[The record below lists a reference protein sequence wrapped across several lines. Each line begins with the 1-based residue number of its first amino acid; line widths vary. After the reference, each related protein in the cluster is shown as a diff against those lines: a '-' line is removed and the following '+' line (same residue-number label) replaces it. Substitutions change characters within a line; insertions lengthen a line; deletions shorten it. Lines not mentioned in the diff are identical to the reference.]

1 MTLGDSQNRAAS
13 TYVEMALAVQNTSRL
28 KFCTWVTNPLTRH
41 PAVAAGELA
50 TLQVESGGRIEV
62 GIGRGDSALAYL
74 GLAPVPL
81 PYFEKYLTRLGG
93 YLRGEQVPLDPE
105 LDSHGI
111 VRGAETLG
119 IAKRPETNG
128 LDWLPPDYVPVPII
142 VAASGP
148 KVMAVGAR
156 LGDGVTSIVG
166 PSIERLRWAR
176 DTILEARQ
184 VAGLAIDGLRLGA
197 SAVIAVNE
205 NRSIARDL
213 ARPMTSVQSRFAIM
227 HGRVNGPAS
236 EQLRSDL
243 MKVRTSYDMTHHAEG
258 KSDQAEVMSEEFID
272 AFAIAGPST
281 YCIERIQEI
290 MALGFSRFTFSIE
303 SPNSDPEAVRTS
315 HRLVA
320 EKVLPALR

>member
-1 MTLGDSQNRAAS
+1 
-13 TYVEMALAVQNTSRL
+13 MAL
-28 KFCTWVTNPLTRH
+28 
-41 PAVAAGELA
+41 
-50 TLQVESGGRIEV
+50 
-62 GIGRGDSALAYL
+62 
-74 GLAPVPL
+74 
-81 PYFEKYLTRLGG
+81 
-93 YLRGEQVPLDPE
+93 
-105 LDSHGI
+105 
-111 VRGAETLG
+111 
-119 IAKRPETNG
+119 
-128 LDWLPPDYVPVPII
+128 
-142 VAASGP
+142 
-148 KVMAVGAR
+148 GAR

-184 VAGLAIDGLRLGA
+184 ATGLAIDGLRLGA

-236 EQLRSDL
+236 DQLRSDL

-272 AFAIAGPST
+272 AFAIAGPPG

-290 MALGFSRFTFSIE
+290 MALSFALHLLDRVAQQRPRGGAHVAPPGGGEGATGPAMTGLDIQTRRPTLPRCT
-303 SPNSDPEAVRTS
+303 SPSNRAHFAIGKRKRAPFATGKAVGRRPVPE
-315 HRLVA
+315 
-320 EKVLPALR
+320 